1 MTFFHHKKYKELTL
15 KEAHD
20 IFAIRSEVFV
30 VEQDCVYQDIDG
42 KDPKALHI
50 IGTLENKTIAYAR
63 IFDKNIAYRDY
74 IAIGRI
80 LVCKEKRALRIGHDL
95 VDYCLKTTTKN
106 FAKSPIKI
114 SAQAYLE
121 LFYNQHGFQKKG
133 KGYLEDGI
141 PHISMVIE

>member
-1 MTFFHHKKYKELTL
+1 MILFQHKKYEELTL

-50 IGTLENKTIAYAR
+50 IGTHGSKKIAYAR
-63 IFDKNIAYRDY
+63 IFDKTIIYNNH

-80 LVCKEKRALRIGHDL
+80 LVCKEKRAQQIGHNL
-95 VDYCLKTTTKN
+95 VEYCLKTIKKN
-106 FAKSPIKI
+106 FAKTPIKI
-114 SAQAYLE
+114 SAQAHLE
-121 LFYNQHGFQKKG
+121 FFYNHHGFQKKG
-133 KGYLEDGI
+133 EVYLEDGI
-141 PHISMVIE
+141 PHISMVLE